1 MCGFEQ
7 MVISMANKLLND
19 LPVKTADEDL
29 MGRTRFAE
37 NLADAIINYTGD
49 KNGQGKISGDD
60 CLVIGLEGPWGS
72 GKTSLI
78 NLVKENLARKDA
90 SIYTAVFN
98 SWTTLDTVG
107 MSAAFFDRLLKCSRQ
122 EHFKFVV
129 SKAAEKFLN
138 NVTIGG
144 SLKLPILQ
152 AAEIKVEKKFDFNDK
167 ESALEAKKDQ
177 INKDMNSEEQ
187 NWIVFFIDDIDRIP
201 AEGIRVLFQLVKN
214 IANFPKIIYVLAYD
228 RSVVTKA
235 LTKIQESDGEAYL
248 QKVVQIVYDVPEPED
263 EDIYGFMAEKLKN
276 LIADDI
282 VTLQPEERFNA
293 LYFGGLDFYLK
304 NLRDCKRVY
313 NAFALKYAL
322 CRGEVDAVDLFG
334 ITVLEVYENDIY
346 NLIKTSKDRML
357 GQTEN
362 SERLPSEDLK
372 VFADRFIEGKPKNQ
386 EESIREIIGILFPGF
401 WKRTKK
407 NDVPGYIRSQRN
419 MTQGIS
425 LGDREGFDKYFRL
438 AVSKNQVS
446 NRSVMEFL
454 QLSDGDSLS
463 KQLQDWDHRNLL
475 YSAFFKIHHQL
486 LKERENG
493 GNKDVNLEKLRH
505 LLGVLTATDFSKDHR
520 TRSFDSFFARN
531 DSIAILV
538 RFLCDNNMRQGID
551 NFYFFQ
557 KLMNDESI
565 DIKYKGLLLKCAG
578 DGQDLKVSQ
587 SANRSRDQVVS
598 ESEFIELRDDLL
610 KLIDAYDRNKL
621 SGNESSDFLME
632 LWQYY
637 KPEAFREFLQNAKS
651 SLEFLRKLCIF
662 LRYDYG
668 VKKSEKCTYRLRRD
682 LIVYFTE
689 DMIKQVE
696 NYFNSVRRSWIDS
709 HQEIGPEEETVGALY
724 LLLYKKKYLSDKMP
738 GIDSGKVIGFLEGK
752 LSLNDIA
759 AL

>member
-1 MCGFEQ
+1 
-7 MVISMANKLLND
+7 MANKLLND

-29 MGRTRFAE
+29 MGRARFAE

-78 NLVKENLARKDA
+78 NLVKEDLKKKDA
-90 SIYTAVFN
+90 SIDTTTFD
-98 SWTTLDTVG
+98 SWTTLDTAS
-107 MSAAFFDRLLKCSRQ
+107 MAAAFFDSLLDCSRQ
-122 EHFKFVV
+122 THFK
-129 SKAAEKFLN
+129 SKVFEAAKRFFN
-138 NVTIGG
+138 NVTISG
-144 SLKLPILQ
+144 SFKFPISNV
-152 AAEIKVEKKFDFNDK
+152 AEVNIEKKFDFSDK
-167 ESALEAKKDQ
+167 ESVLKNKKEQ
-177 INKDMNSEEQ
+177 INKDLNVEEQ
-187 NWIVFFIDDIDRIP
+187 NWIIFFIDDIDRIP

-228 RSVVTKA
+228 RAIVTQA
-235 LTKIQESDGEAYL
+235 LGTVQKSDGEAYL
-248 QKVVQIVYDVPEPED
+248 QKVVQVVYDIPEPED
-263 EDIYGFMAEKLKN
+263 EDIYNFIAENFKN
-276 LIADDI
+276 LIADDT

-304 NLRDCKRVY
+304 NLRDCKRAY
-313 NAFALKYAL
+313 NVFALKYAL

-334 ITVLEVYENDIY
+334 ITVLEVYENGIY
-346 NLIKTSKDRML
+346 NLIKTNKDRML
-357 GQTEN
+357 GQADH
-362 SERLPSEDLK
+362 SERLPSDNLK
-372 VFADRFIEGKPKNQ
+372 AFADQFIEGKSKNQ
-386 EESIREIIGILFPGF
+386 EESIREIIGMLFPEF

-407 NDVPGYIRSQRN
+407 NDVPGYIRSQQN

-425 LGDREGFDKYFRL
+425 LGDCEGFDKYFRL

-463 KQLQDWDHRNLL
+463 KQLQDWNHRNLL
-475 YSAFFKIHHQL
+475 YSAFFKLHHQL
-486 LKERENG
+486 LKERKNG
-493 GNKDVNLEKLRH
+493 GNQDVNLEKLRH
-505 LLGVLTATDFSKDHR
+505 LLEVLTETDFSKDHR
-520 TRSFDSFFARN
+520 TRFFDSLYARN

-538 RFLCDNNMRQGID
+538 RFLCDANTRQGID

-557 KLMNDESI
+557 KLMDDESI
-565 DIKYKGLLLKCAG
+565 DIRYKGLLLKCAG
-578 DGQDLKVSQ
+578 DGQDLKVSR

-598 ESEFIELRDDLL
+598 ENEFIELRDDLL
-610 KLIDAYDRNKL
+610 KLIDACDKDKL
-621 SGNESSDFLME
+621 SGSESSDYLME

-637 KPEAFREFLQNAKS
+637 RPEEFWGFLQNAKS
-651 SLEFLRKLCIF
+651 SLEFLHESCIF

-682 LIVYFTE
+682 LIGYFTE

-724 LLLYKKKYLSDKMP
+724 LLLYKKKYLSGKMP